1 MSYQITGYDIINGEK
16 TVKRIFKP
24 IEVLSISDIDRY
36 QERKQRLIQRRYKC
50 DISVFVHYKVPIP
63 EHIPHR

>member
-1 MSYQITGYDIINGEK
+1 MYQITGYVIINGEK

-24 IEVLSISDIDRY
+24 VHAQSIAEIDTY
-36 QERKQRLIQRRYKC
+36 QQRKQRLIQRRYKC
-50 DISVFVHYKVPIP
+50 PITVFVDYKVPIP